1 MAPILAGVLST
12 IAIASFTGVFLFRRH
27 RTQKAKAA
35 YHAVIEPY
43 TTQSFK
49 VGGGQDG
56 QPSDPTSNP
65 SRTKGIDGQRMAPS
79 YFIAKP
85 EGALVTSEAREE
97 TLAAM
102 RHVAEIREE
111 TARLRQVLIHSQQL
125 DPTSSSD
132 HFPDQAAQLSEMRGE
147 MQRLRHLDSL
157 QPTYRQNI
165 LAGVSR
171 TTSPPVYEE

>member
-12 IAIASFTGVFLFRRH
+12 IAVASFTGVFLFRRH

-35 YHAVIEPY
+35 YHEVIEPY

-49 VGGGQDG
+49 IEGGPEG
-56 QPSDPTSNP
+56 QPSDPTSNLP
-65 SRTKGIDGQRMAPS
+65 GTKGINGQRMAPS
-79 YFIAKP
+79 YFIAKS
-85 EGALVTSEAREE
+85 EGALVTNEAREE

-102 RHVAEIREE
+102 RQVAEIREE
-111 TARLRQVLIHSQQL
+111 TARLRQVLIRSQQL

-132 HFPDQAAQLSEMRGE
+132 PFPDQTAQLPEMRGE

-157 QPTYRQNI
+157 QPTHRHNI